1 MNLFTKSLNFLHT
14 FLFHFLINFHHFE
27 KFISRCA
34 GKSSPFH
41 EEVYKVLIQAKTAP
55 AMLKDILFI
64 QIDLAEVQVELFPTS
79 FNKECSNVIGQILCR
94 AFNQRIRIAC
104 NQVDQVECLLVILD
118 GEWKTIYAEAR

>member
-1 MNLFTKSLNFLHT
+1 MKSLNFLHT

-34 GKSSPFH
+34 RKSAPFH

-55 AMLKDILFI
+55 AMLEDILFI
-64 QIDLAEVQVELFPTS
+64 QIGLAEVQVELLPAS

-94 AFNQRIRIAC
+94 ALNQRIRIAC

-118 GEWKTIYAEAR
+118 GKRKTIYAEAR